1 MWNELKRGIIRTG
14 GGARAALAGR
24 AGGSW
29 RTMRHARAR
38 FMAVVMT
45 VTIGLVAAGCSSGS
59 LESADDTPT
68 TTTVTTTTMMPTTT
82 TLSLEELE
90 QEQYDADV
98 VLIKK
103 LWRDYSDS
111 WDGGVDAGYEYLAKN
126 NYPAYECEVDD
137 YRKLW
142 VFSDGY
148 SNEVIVDEDT
158 IERDDGWAIP
168 GTDIGGGQVPDGRVY
183 IMRMS
188 VILRTPGYDPDAS
201 DTEGHVTVGNQGAQ
215 FFIECRRCW
224 IDSR

>member
-1 MWNELKRGIIRTG
+1 
-14 GGARAALAGR
+14 
-24 AGGSW
+24 
-29 RTMRHARAR
+29 
-38 FMAVVMT
+38 MAVVMT

-68 TTTVTTTTMMPTTT
+68 TTTVTTTTTMPTVTTTTTMPTVTTTTTMPTTT
-82 TLSLEELE
+82 TLSLEQLV
-90 QEQYDADV
+90 QQQYDADV

-111 WDGGVDAGYEYLAKN
+111 WDGGVDAGYGYLAKN

-201 DTEGHVTVGNQGAQ
+201 DTESHVTVGNQGAQ